1 MSDLAKND
9 IMLSEKRLL
18 TTMSVILIL
27 LITAS
32 LFLANA
38 DVTIGLFL
46 GGALSYLNYFWLK
59 SSLQSLFERVTN
71 GKGSKFS
78 ASFYIFRYAVIG
90 IVIFVAASLHL
101 ASVAAM
107 LVGLLSF
114 AFAIL
119 LEAVIQLYLAIV
131 NREEN

>member
-1 MSDLAKND
+1 MSELAEND
-9 IMLSEKRLL
+9 IVLSEKRLL
-18 TTMSVILIL
+18 LMMTLILIVL
-27 LITAS
+27 VAAS
-32 LFLANA
+32 MFLANS

-46 GGALSYLNYFWLK
+46 GGCLSYLNYYWLK
-59 SSLQSLFERVTN
+59 KSLQSMFGQITS
-71 GKGSKFS
+71 GKGSNFS

-90 IVIFVAASLHL
+90 AVIFLAASLHI

-119 LEAVIQLYLAIV
+119 LEAVIQLYIAIV
-131 NREEN
+131 NREGN